1 MKCCLEWE
9 MQLVCAKSTDFNDNA
24 AKSRGGG
31 VVAGAEGRRGGE
43 RGGGAAS
50 GCQVSFRFSGR

>member
-1 MKCCLEWE
+1 

>member
-1 MKCCLEWE
+1 

-24 AKSRGGG
+24 AKARGGG
-31 VVAGAEGRRGGE
+31 VWQEL